1 MGEEV
6 LSFGAAE
13 GLLCFDGVELWDVED
28 LLVEVDGSHCLGFLG
43 SRFRFMRC

>member
-13 GLLCFDGVELWDVED
+13 GLLCFDGIELWGIED
-28 LLVEVDGSHCLGFLG
+28 LLVEVDGSHCLGW
-43 SRFRFMRC
+43 FRFCV